1 MHSNSITFN
10 NDIKSIFNIHDKSIV
25 LDNYEIIDDSIIIH
39 LSRNRQLV
47 KCSVCGELTDKVH
60 DYYIRTINH
69 GVFNNRKCF
78 IKYKQRRYRCDC
90 GKRFSLPNQFVEKY
104 NKISSNSKWSIINEA
119 ILVSSF
125 KDMGKR
131 LNMSSTTV
139 RRIFNMHCKQSRK
152 SLPRVLSIDEF
163 KGNSGGYKYNLSI
176 CDPSNRQIIDILPCR
191 YKDYLHHYFS
201 TFSSEELSNVEV
213 ITMDMYHTYHDICKE
228 FFPNATIVI
237 DTFHFVRLVTN
248 AANNVR
254 IRIMKKF
261 NRIDKQYKVLKSRWR
276 LFNTKPDCISDKWIF
291 DKRSKQWTSD
301 SSLLDYMRNIHPEL
315 GKTRE
320 LLESFYEIVHNS
332 SYPTVYH
339 ELNNWIIEA
348 KKTNIGEVR
357 EAALSIERWLPE
369 IVNSF
374 MINPDTETKY
384 TSAFIEGSNNYIK
397 VIKRTSY
404 GFRCFNT
411 FRNKI
416 LYHHNNSRH
425 IISA

>member
-1 MHSNSITFN
+1 MQRNFITFN
-10 NDIKSIFNIHDKSIV
+10 EDLKSLFNIDDQNIHIDGYEHV
-25 LDNYEIIDDSIIIH
+25 GDEIIIN
-39 LSRNRQLV
+39 LSRERQLS
-47 KCSVCGELTDKVH
+47 KCPVCGELTDKVH
-60 DYYIRTINH
+60 DYYTRTINH

-78 IKYKQRRYRCDC
+78 IRYKQRRYRCDC

-104 NKISSNSKWSIINEA
+104 NKISTNSKWSVIKEA

-139 RRIFNMHCKQSRK
+139 RRIFNMYCKQSRK

-163 KGNSGGYKYNLSI
+163 KGNSGGYKYNLSL
-176 CDPSNRQIIDILPCR
+176 CDPSNRKIIDILPCR

-201 TFSSEELSNVEV
+201 KFSSEELNNVEV
-213 ITMDMYHTYHDICKE
+213 ITMDMYHTYYDICKE

-248 AANNVR
+248 AAKKIR

-261 NRIDKQYKVLKSRWR
+261 NRTDKEYKVLKSRWR
-276 LFNTKPDCISDKWIF
+276 LFNTKPENISNDWKF
-291 DKRSKQWTSD
+291 DKRTKQWTSD
-301 SSLLDYMRNIHPEL
+301 SYLLDYMRNIHPEL
-315 GKTRE
+315 ATARE
-320 LLESFYEIVHNS
+320 LLESFYEIVHS
-332 SYPTVYH
+332 STYPDVYSKISS
-339 ELNNWIIEA
+339 WIIES
-348 KKTNIGEVR
+348 KKSNIGEYR

-374 MINPDTETKY
+374 MINPDTNTKY
-384 TSAFIEGSNNYIK
+384 TSSFIEGSNNYIK

-425 IISA
+425 VVSA